1 MSVPQHSGDLIFP
14 CPFGHTEI
22 ATLEPSSFTRTSST
36 KAASHAPQVVLT
48 DIPQVG
54 QVYRAMG
61 ETYGKEGGVA
71 RLWVKYPIY
80 ANRSRNS
87 DVSRNNFLRGIVVSP
102 VSDHEWLQ

>member
-48 DIPQVG
+48 DIPHAAH
-54 QVYRAMG
+54 VYRAMVG
-61 ETYGKEGGVA
+61 NLDQEGPKRGPSVQIRESGVA
-71 RLWVKYPIY
+71 AYGRKERGEGRLLL
-80 ANRSRNS
+80 A
-87 DVSRNNFLRGIVVSP
+87 
-102 VSDHEWLQ
+102 